1 MKKFLSITTAVM
13 ILLCSAVFSGCTDNN
28 NNTAPTTAA
37 TEAAKPDKYSS
48 SELKAYLDSFTK
60 GKSPVYGTWK
70 IEGINAVSYI
80 FRNDGYAQMVMGTE
94 ADFTKLELDEKNKTL
109 GAAFILGINGTY
121 SYTLSSDNKTLTLT
135 SDDSKY
141 VLKKQKDYNLLPKPK
156 KNPKLDKELFGWWK
170 SSGKQIYFFGSDG
183 IMYSNTIS
191 METCYTYNAEKCKIR
206 AIYDYAGDVK
216 IDLAYSVK
224 NDKLTLE
231 GNKFKRFEP

>member
-1 MKKFLSITTAVM
+1 MNKFLSISLAVM
-13 ILLCSAVFSGCTDNN
+13 IILCSAVFSGCTNN
-28 NNTAPTTAA
+28 NEPSPTAAA
-37 TEAAKPDKYSS
+37 TEPQTEAVKYSS
-48 SELKAYLDSFTK
+48 SELKDYLGSFTT

-70 IEGINAVSYI
+70 IDGIKAVSYI

-94 ADFTKLELDEKNKTL
+94 ADFTKFELDEKNKTL

-121 SYTLSSDNKTLTLT
+121 SYTISSDNKTLTLT

-141 VLKKQKDYNLLPKPK
+141 VLKKQADYNLLPKAK
-156 KNPKLDKELFGWWK
+156 KNPKLDKDLFGWWK

-191 METCYTYNAEKCKIR
+191 METCYTYNAENGKIR

-216 IDLAYSVK
+216 IDLTYSVK